1 MEASQGRSAGLVS
14 RAAADVVDVVVTVA
28 VVLVAYLG
36 LSAFRFVL
44 RPRVFRWPEAG
55 TFRLS
60 AFAVVLFVLYLT
72 AGWSITGRTV
82 GKQVMGLRAVRTD
95 GARIGVGR
103 ALMRAILCTFFP
115 VGLVWCA
122 VDRKRRA
129 AHDLIVGTAVQY
141 DWRRRLPSSEA
152 TPVVP

>member
-14 RAAADVVDVVVTVA
+14 RTTADVVDVVVALA
-28 VVLVAYLG
+28 VVLVTYLG
-36 LSAFRFVL
+36 LSAFRFIL
-44 RPRVFRWPEAG
+44 RPRVFRWPEPG

-60 AFAVVLFVLYLT
+60 AFAAVLFVLYLT

-103 ALMRAILCTFFP
+103 ALMRAILCTCFP

-122 VDRKRRA
+122 VDRKHRA
-129 AHDLIVGTAVQY
+129 IHDLLVGTAVQY
-141 DWRRRLPSSEA
+141 DWLRRLPPSDRD
-152 TPVVP
+152 P

>member
-14 RAAADVVDVVVTVA
+14 RTAADVVDVLVAVA

-44 RPRVFRWPEAG
+44 RPRVFQWPEPG

-60 AFAVVLFVLYLT
+60 ALAAGLFVLYLT
-72 AGWSITGRTV
+72 AGWSITGRTI

-95 GARIGVGR
+95 GTRIGVGR
-103 ALMRAILCTFFP
+103 AL
-115 VGLVWCA
+115 
-122 VDRKRRA
+122 
-129 AHDLIVGTAVQY
+129 HDLLVGTAVQY

-152 TPVVP
+152 PSVTP